1 MSCIIYNG
9 PGPDGNPSLT
19 PSTFPLPTKDQ
30 LGDGEVVLALEGATL
45 CNSDLHTLTGRRKEP
60 TPTVLGHEG
69 CGTVALSKRPDAPV
83 GMRLTFSVTD
93 VCHDCQVCRGG
104 PPQKC
109 LNLKKYGHSVHVE
122 GSVPLGTYASHVVLG
137 KGTTLVPLSP
147 QLDTA
152 LAVPANCALATVVA
166 AKKAALHAL
175 QKYPGSGQRSV
186 LIFGG
191 GLLGLYACCLF
202 QEEGFEVYL
211 SDPMEKRRQQAEV
224 FGAIGLR
231 EDQVAKRQYDAVI
244 EVCGVGVVVKQG
256 LQALRPGGAL
266 VLVGCVTPNT
276 AIDITGEQVVRKCA
290 TLVGIHNYCGEDLED
305 AVKFLERTKLKPQ
318 LRALVSEALPL
329 SEFEKALALA
339 LEGAYQRV
347 LLDCTN

>member
-1 MSCIIYNG
+1 
-9 PGPDGNPSLT
+9 
-19 PSTFPLPTKDQ
+19 
-30 LGDGEVVLALEGATL
+30 
-45 CNSDLHTLTGRRKEP
+45 
-60 TPTVLGHEG
+60 
-69 CGTVALSKRPDAPV
+69 
-83 GMRLTFSVTD
+83 
-93 VCHDCQVCRGG
+93 
-104 PPQKC
+104 
-109 LNLKKYGHSVHVE
+109 VE

-202 QEEGFEVYL
+202 QEEGFQVYL
-211 SDPMEKRRQQAEV
+211 SDLMESRRQQAEV

-231 EDQVAKRQYDAVI
+231 GDQVAERQYDAVI

-276 AIDITGEQVVRKCA
+276 ALDITGEQVVRKCA

-339 LEGAYQRV
+339 LEGAFQRV
-347 LLDCTN
+347 LLDCTK